1 MVFDQSEAG
10 SAIFKCPGEE
20 NDRWS
25 QLADHGILIEM
36 FIVLE
41 QPHSHC
47 FIDRLVA
54 KASTNT

>member
-1 MVFDQSEAG
+1 MEFDQSEAG
-10 SAIFKCPGEE
+10 SAIFGWPGEG
-20 NDRWS
+20 NDGWS

-41 QPHSHC
+41 QSHSHC
-47 FIDRLVA
+47 FIDHVLA